1 MRRGGVLGL
10 AVAAVL
16 LVAAPAQARSIY
28 DIPWTTLLPPL
39 DHPHQIIDPQRTD
52 FCQTASES
60 CVETVI
66 HRLDDI
72 RRSFGCDHRAIF
84 ALTYERLTEAFKPFI
99 AKHVFDDPDRLI
111 HEDALFAQYYFNAVE
126 ADRHGQPVPEAWR
139 LAFDANKNLDISGIQ
154 DMLLGINAHVQRDM
168 PFVLA
173 AVGLRL
179 ADGRSFKPDHDRVND
194 VLDAAFDPIV
204 NEVARDYD
212 PLTSVLA
219 SPLTP
224 ADNIL
229 GLELVKVWREEVW
242 RNAEAL
248 LGAKTMDAR
257 SKIANRIEANAAG
270 WARLIRSVTVKG
282 YRAKRDAYCAAHLP
296 QG

>member
-1 MRRGGVLGL
+1 M
-10 AVAAVL
+10 L
-16 LVAAPAQARSIY
+16 LVAAPAQARSFY
-28 DIPWTTLLPPL
+28 DIPWTALLPPL
-39 DHPHQIIDPQRTD
+39 DHPHQVITPKKTD
-52 FCQTASES
+52 FCQTASEA
-60 CVETVI
+60 CVNTVI
-66 HRLDDI
+66 SRLDAI

-99 AKHVFDDPDRLI
+99 ARHVFDDPDRLI
-111 HEDALFAQYYFNAVE
+111 YEDALFAQFYFDAVD
-126 ADRHGQPVPEAWR
+126 ADLHGRPVPEAWR
-139 LAFDANKNLDISGIQ
+139 LAFDANKHLDITGIQ

-173 AVGLRL
+173 GVGLRL

-204 NEVARDYD
+204 DEVARDYD

-224 ADNIL
+224 ADNIM
-229 GLELVKVWREEVW
+229 GLEMVKVWREEVW

-248 LGAKTMDAR
+248 LAAKTQAAR
-257 SKIANRIEANAAG
+257 SSVANRIEGNAAV
-270 WARLIRSVTVKG
+270 WARMIRSVRFGG

-296 QG
+296 QT